1 MEYGYARISTK
12 EQNERRQLV
21 ALRDFGIKNDK
32 IYMDKQSGKDF
43 ERIQYRRLL
52 RTLKSGDTLVV
63 KSIDRLGRI
72 MRRFWSSG
80 GLSRKRNRR
89 RLSCWICLFWI
100 PGKTG
105 I

>member
-43 ERIQYRRLL
+43 
-52 RTLKSGDTLVV
+52 
-63 KSIDRLGRI
+63 
-72 MRRFWSSG
+72 
-80 GLSRKRNRR
+80 
-89 RLSCWICLFWI
+89 
-100 PGKTG
+100 
-105 I
+105 